1 MRFILLTLL
10 ILCVAAEP
18 TCDCACDYQELGRGT
33 WSLLHEM
40 VKVTPNERL
49 QASFVSFMWSLA
61 DLYPC
66 GECRGHLTEYLYNHP
81 PVLDPTWV
89 CELHNDVNR
98 RLGKDQQPCWDI

>member
-1 MRFILLTLL
+1 MRFILLTLFFN
-10 ILCVAAEP
+10 VAANP
-18 TCDCACDYQELGRGT
+18 ALACVPKLGRGT

-40 VKVTPNERL
+40 VKVTPNDRL
-49 QASFVSFMWSLA
+49 QGSFVSFMWSLA